1 MPGRDSGIASG
12 SATGTIASVR
22 SAGVG
27 SATLA
32 AGALAAATG
41 TAAAF
46 SFGAVEDRAPATP
59 AATAA
64 PAAAPAAGPVDRAG
78 FSSVVEVSTVEVPE
92 PGRGDPVGR
101 SPRGTCRPVRTVSG
115 SVGAAFLVGEGFVV
129 GAVVAEPAGVGAAAD
144 RFVALPATA
153 APAAAAPAAA
163 APAMPAAATP
173 VERPDGP
180 RAGSSAGLAGV
191 EPGRADSV
199 AVSPSRRCPVP
210 TVSGRVGAVDRGA

>member
-64 PAAAPAAGPVDRAG
+64 PGPVDRAG

-173 VERPDGP
+173 V
-180 RAGSSAGLAGV
+180 
-191 EPGRADSV
+191 
-199 AVSPSRRCPVP
+199 
-210 TVSGRVGAVDRGA
+210 